1 MTKELKKDKLYL
13 LDTEYEFEDDEGRQV
28 ICHDKLV
35 GYVLAE
41 DNVFFKG
48 GIYSFQTGRSTWYY
62 EGEMSLTVQEFNKIV
77 KKITVIA

>member
-28 ICHDKLV
+28 LCHDKLV

-48 GIYSFQTGRSTWYY
+48 GNLYLPDR
-62 EGEMSLTVQEFNKIV
+62 QEHLV
-77 KKITVIA
+77 L

>member
-13 LDTEYEFEDDEGRQV
+13 LDTDDECGGDEGRQV
-28 ICHDKLV
+28 LCHDNLV

-48 GIYSFQTGRSTWYY
+48 GIYTFQTGRSTWYY

>member
-28 ICHDKLV
+28 LCHDKLV

-48 GIYSFQTGRSTWYY
+48 GIYSFQTGYY
-62 EGEMSLTVQEFNKIV
+62 EGEMFLTVQEFNKIV